1 MKPYNIFTLLILP
14 FFLLGKPQFKDAQ
27 LIVMTPNY
35 FSRDHSSPIL
45 LGTNI
50 YQSGRGRV
58 FRVDIQAD
66 RSRFDEDLI
75 YAFTALANMGQY
87 ALRPFKQYIV
97 VLHSTQR
104 NRPPKIAVGKA
115 RCSFDCFIRNFN
127 TYREWKSD
135 CVHFAET

>member
-1 MKPYNIFTLLILP
+1 MKPYNIFTLLVLP

-58 FRVDIQAD
+58 FRADIQAD
-66 RSRFDEDLI
+66 RPRLDDDLI
-75 YAFTALANMGQY
+75 FISAT
-87 ALRPFKQYIV
+87 FK
-97 VLHSTQR
+97 
-104 NRPPKIAVGKA
+104 GKKH
-115 RCSFDCFIRNFN
+115 N
-127 TYREWKSD
+127 K
-135 CVHFAET
+135 AE